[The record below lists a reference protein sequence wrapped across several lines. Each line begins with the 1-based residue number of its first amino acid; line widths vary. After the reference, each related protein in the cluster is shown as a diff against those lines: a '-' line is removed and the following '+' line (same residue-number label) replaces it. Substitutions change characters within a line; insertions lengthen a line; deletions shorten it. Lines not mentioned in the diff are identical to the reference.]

1 MVLQCSITMAEKI
14 IENNQK
20 EENSNPVTETC
31 EWESGK
37 CHINIVSLPD
47 SLTLLSIS

>member
-1 MVLQCSITMAEKI
+1 MAEKI

-20 EENSNPVTETC
+20 VNSNPVTETC

-37 CHINIVSLPD
+37 CHINIESLPD